1 MVENT
6 SPLSKY
12 YRQPAVY
19 ITLPTKGKYYGPDV
33 FTPTETGEIPILPM
47 NAKDELAFKTPD
59 AMISGQATVDVIKS
73 CVPNFKNPWMMT
85 NYDTD
90 TILLAIRAATYGET
104 MDVTYTVPGTT
115 EQVTQSISVVQLLE
129 GLKNV
134 EIRDEFTTKDGFTVK
149 VSPLNY
155 KTLNR
160 IQTAQYEQER
170 IYSTVRNS
178 TLTEQQKGEQFVK
191 SFKLL
196 NEINFD
202 LLVEAITE
210 IKTPD
215 GTVVND
221 KNLISEFC
229 NNCEAKLINEIQTEL
244 GKIRMQAQI
253 PPVKMQSTEEQIKKG
268 APVSYEVPVTFD
280 NSNFFV

>member
-19 ITLPTKGKYYGPDV
+19 ITLPTKGRYYGPDV

-104 MDVTYTVPGTT
+104 MDITYTVPGTT
-115 EQVTQSISVVQLLE
+115 EQVTQAIGVVQLLE

-134 EIRDEFTTKDGFTVK
+134 TIRDEFTTKGGFTVK

-178 TLTEQQKGEQFVK
+178 ALTEQQKGEQFVK

-210 IKTPD
+210 IKTPE

-229 NNCEAKLINEIQTEL
+229 NNCEAKLINEIQSEL

-253 PPVKMQSTEEQIKKG
+253 PPVKIQSTEEQIRNG

>member
-19 ITLPTKGKYYGPDV
+19 ITLPTKGRYYGPDV

-104 MDVTYTVPGTT
+104 MDITYTVPGTT
-115 EQVTQSISVVQLLE
+115 EQVTQAISVVQLLE

-134 EIRDEFTTKDGFTVK
+134 EIRDGFTTKSGFEVK
-149 VSPLNY
+149 VAPLNY

-215 GTVVND
+215 GTVVSD
-221 KNLISEFC
+221 KALITEFC

-253 PPVKMQSTEEQIKKG
+253 PPVKVQSTEEQIKKG

>member
-1 MVENT
+1 
-6 SPLSKY
+6 
-12 YRQPAVY
+12 
-19 ITLPTKGKYYGPDV
+19 
-33 FTPTETGEIPILPM
+33 M

-104 MDVTYTVPGTT
+104 MDVTYTVPGTA

-221 KNLISEFC
+221 KKLISEFC
-229 NNCEAKLINEIQTEL
+229 NNCEAKLINEIQAEL

-253 PPVKMQSTEEQIKKG
+253 PPVKMQSTEEQIKAG

>member
-221 KNLISEFC
+221 KSLISEFC
-229 NNCEAKLINEIQTEL
+229 NNCEAKLINEIQAEL

-253 PPVKMQSTEEQIKKG
+253 PPVKMQSTEEQIKNG

>member
-104 MDVTYTVPGTT
+104 MDVTYTVPGTA

-221 KNLISEFC
+221 KKLISEFC
-229 NNCEAKLINEIQTEL
+229 NNCEAKLINEIQAEL

-253 PPVKMQSTEEQIKKG
+253 PPVKMQSTEEQIKAG

>member
-6 SPLSKY
+6 NPLSKY
-12 YRQPAVY
+12 YRQPAIY

-33 FTPTETGEIPILPM
+33 FTPTETGEIPVLPM

-73 CVPNFKNPWMMT
+73 CIPNFKNPWQMT

-90 TILLAIRAATYGET
+90 TILLAIRAATYGES
-104 MDVTYTVPGTT
+104 MDITYTVPGTT
-115 EQVTQSISVVQLLE
+115 EKVTQSISVVQLLE
-129 GLKNV
+129 GLKNT
-134 EIRDEFTTKDGFTVK
+134 EIQDQFTTKDRFIVN
-149 VSPLNY
+149 VAPLNY

-160 IQTAQYEQER
+160 IQTAQYEQEK

-178 TLTEQQKGEQFVK
+178 NLSEQQKGDQFVK

-196 NEINFD
+196 NDINFD
-202 LLVEAITE
+202 LLVEAVTE
-210 IKTPD
+210 ITTPE
-215 GTVVND
+215 GVVVKD
-221 KNLISEFC
+221 KEMIKEFC
-229 NNCEAKLINEIQTEL
+229 NNCEAKLVNEIQNEL
-244 GKIRMQAQI
+244 GRVRMQAQI
-253 PPVKMQSTEEQIKKG
+253 PPVKIQATEEQIKLG
-268 APVSYEVPVTFD
+268 APVTYEIPVTFD